1 MVEQGDKQQLTL
13 THYKLCPGIDDL
25 LLLLLKL
32 FIYRTVS
39 PHQHKTNV
47 REGTDGQ
54 SCTCTPIF
62 RVATTPLAE
71 PEMREITLLPSFDKQ
86 KGKVCNSNTDK

>member
-1 MVEQGDKQQLTL
+1 MTCYYYSLSCSFTEQS
-13 THYKLCPGIDDL
+13 
-25 LLLLLKL
+25 
-32 FIYRTVS
+32 S

-86 KGKVCNSNTDK
+86 KGKVCNSNTDNTNYTDKEHQCYIRSVGL